1 MTNNDFRLEENKMLM
16 ELKDSLKRLL
26 GDRIVGLILF
36 GSRARGDY
44 DNESDIDIA
53 IIVHGL
59 SRELK
64 NQILN
69 TVAEIEL
76 KYITPISAIVFSDK
90 EFNHLKKRERRIAI
104 DIEREGIPL

>member
-1 MTNNDFRLEENKMLM
+1 MTNNDFRLKENKMLM

-59 SRELK
+59 SRALK

-69 TVAEIEL
+69 TVADIEL
-76 KYITPISAIVFSDK
+76 KYITPISAIVFSDE